1 MTKVLITEPALAGMV
16 QPLQERLPGV
26 VIAIVT
32 GFDDDELTALGA
44 DADVLVNARRRI
56 DARTLALTPM
66 VRFVQLIGVG
76 TDSVDRPAMA
86 AAGVLVA
93 HNPGVNRTG
102 VAELAIMLMLALTKR
117 LPNSERSTRAGRFVA
132 GEVIATGIGDLAGAT
147 IGLIGFGD
155 IGATVAQRL
164 VAFGPRIVYHA
175 RHPVAHAGPRFGAT
189 WLPLPELLA
198 SSDIVSLHCPM
209 TPATY
214 HLIGAAE
221 LATMR
226 PSAYLVNTARGGLVD
241 EDALRVAIETGR
253 LAGAA
258 LDVLEHETEGRNP
271 FSDLPDVIV
280 TPHVG
285 GGSRNSLNGMV
296 VRIAA
301 NIERYMAGEPLAD
314 PVPLTIV
321 PA

>member
-1 MTKVLITEPALAGMV
+1 MTKILITEPALAGMV
-16 QPLQERLPGV
+16 RPLQERLPGV
-26 VIAIVT
+26 EIAIVT
-32 GFDDDELTALGA
+32 GFDDDELATLGA

-56 DARTLALTPM
+56 DARTLGLAPR

-117 LPNSERSTRAGRFVA
+117 LPSSERSTHAGRFVA

-147 IGLIGFGD
+147 IGLIGLGD

-164 VAFGPRIVYHA
+164 VAFGPRIVYHT
-175 RHPVAHAGPRFGAT
+175 RHPVADADTRFGAT
-189 WLPLPELLA
+189 WLPLQELLA
-198 SSDIVSLHCPM
+198 TSDIG
-209 TPATY
+209 AT
-214 HLIGAAE
+214 E

-226 PSAYLVNTARGGLVD
+226 TSAYLVNTARGGLID

-258 LDVLEHETEGRNP
+258 LDVLEHETEGHNP

-285 GGSRNSLNGMV
+285 GGSRNSLDGMV

-301 NIERYMAGEPLAD
+301 NIERYMAGEPVAD
-314 PVPLTIV
+314 PVPLT
-321 PA
+321 PAPA

>member
-1 MTKVLITEPALAGMV
+1 MTKILITEPALAGMV
-16 QPLQERLPGV
+16 RPLQERLPGV
-26 VIAIVT
+26 EIAIVT
-32 GFDDDELTALGA
+32 GFDDDELATLGA

-56 DARTLALTPM
+56 DTRTLGLAPR

-117 LPNSERSTRAGRFVA
+117 LPSSERSTHAGRFVA

-147 IGLIGFGD
+147 IGLIGLGD

-164 VAFGPRIVYHA
+164 VAFGPRIVYHT
-175 RHPVAHAGPRFGAT
+175 RHPVADAETRFGAT
-189 WLPLPELLA
+189 WLPLRELLA
-198 SSDIVSLHCPM
+198 TSDIVSLHCPM

-214 HLIGAAE
+214 HLIGATE

-226 PSAYLVNTARGGLVD
+226 TGAYLVNTARGGLID
-241 EDALRVAIETGR
+241 EDALRMAIETGR

-258 LDVLEHETEGRNP
+258 LDVLEHETEGHNP

-285 GGSRNSLNGMV
+285 GGSRNSLDGMV

-301 NIERYMAGEPLAD
+301 NIEHYMAGEPLAD
-314 PVPLTIV
+314 PVPLT
-321 PA
+321 PAPA

>member
-1 MTKVLITEPALAGMV
+1 MTKILITEPALAGMV
-16 QPLQERLPGV
+16 RPLQERLPGTA
-26 VIAIVT
+26 IAIVT
-32 GFDDDELTALGA
+32 GFDDDELATLGG

-56 DARTLALTPM
+56 DARTLELAPQ

-76 TDSVDRPAMA
+76 TDSVDRAAMA
-86 AAGVLVA
+86 AGGVLVA

-117 LPNSERSTRAGRFVA
+117 LSSSERSTRAGRFAA

-147 IGLIGFGD
+147 IGLIGLGD

-164 VAFGPRIVYHA
+164 VAFGPRIVYHT
-175 RHPVAHAGPRFGAT
+175 RHPVADAEARFGAI
-189 WLPLPELLA
+189 WLPLSELLA
-198 SSDIVSLHCPM
+198 TSDIVSLHCPM

-226 PSAYLVNTARGGLVD
+226 ASAYLVNTARGGLVD
-241 EDALRVAIETGR
+241 EDALREAIETGR

-258 LDVLEHETEGRNP
+258 LDVIEHETDGRNP
-271 FSDLPDVIV
+271 FSDLPGVIV

-285 GGSRNSLNGMV
+285 GGSRNSLDGMV

-301 NIERYMAGEPLAD
+301 NVERYVAGEPLAD
-314 PVPLTIV
+314 PVPLTPG

>member
-1 MTKVLITEPALAGMV
+1 MTKILITEPALAGMV
-16 QPLQERLPGV
+16 QPLQERLPGTQ
-26 VIAIVT
+26 IAVMT
-32 GFDDDELTALGA
+32 GFDDDELATLGA

-56 DARTLALTPM
+56 DARTLEMTPR

-86 AAGVLVA
+86 AAEVLVA

-117 LPNSERSTRAGRFVA
+117 LTSSERSTRAGRFA
-132 GEVIATGIGDLAGAT
+132 SGELIATGIGDLSGAT
-147 IGLIGFGD
+147 IGLIGLGD

-164 VAFGPRIVYHA
+164 VAFGPRIVYHT
-175 RHPVAHAGPRFGAT
+175 RHPVADAEARFGAS

-198 SSDIVSLHCPM
+198 TSDIVSLHCPL

-221 LATMR
+221 LAAMQTG
-226 PSAYLVNTARGGLVD
+226 AYLVNTARGGLVD
-241 EDALRVAIETGR
+241 EDALRLAIESGR

-258 LDVLEHETEGRNP
+258 LDVLEHETDGLNP
-271 FSDLPDVIV
+271 FSDLQEVIV

-285 GGSRNSLNGMV
+285 GGSRHSLDGMV

-301 NIERYMAGEPLAD
+301 NIERFMAGDPLAD
-314 PVPLTIV
+314 PVPLTPE

>member
-1 MTKVLITEPALAGMV
+1 MTKILITEPALAGMV
-16 QPLQERLPGV
+16 RPLQERLPNAE
-26 VIAIVT
+26 IAIVT
-32 GFDDDELTALGA
+32 GFDDDELASLGT

-56 DARTLALTPM
+56 DAGTLALAPM

-76 TDSVDRPAMA
+76 TDSVDRPSMA
-86 AAGVLVA
+86 AGGVLVA

-117 LPNSERSTRAGRFVA
+117 LPGSERSTRAGRFVA
-132 GEVIATGIGDLAGAT
+132 GEVIGMGIGDLAGAT
-147 IGLIGFGD
+147 IGLIGLGD
-155 IGATVAQRL
+155 IGTTVAERL
-164 VAFGPRIVYHA
+164 VAFGARIVYHA
-175 RHPVAHAGPRFGAT
+175 RHPVADAEPRFGAT
-189 WLPLPELLA
+189 WLPLPDLLA
-198 SSDIVSLHCPM
+198 TSDIVSLHCPM

-214 HLIGAAE
+214 HLIGGAE

-226 PSAYLVNTARGGLVD
+226 ASAYLVNTARGGLVD

-258 LDVLEHETEGRNP
+258 LDVLEHETDGHNP

-285 GGSRNSLNGMV
+285 GGSRNSLEGMV
-296 VRIAA
+296 LRIAA
-301 NIERYMAGEPLAD
+301 NIERYVAGEPVAD
-314 PVPLTIV
+314 PVPLTSG